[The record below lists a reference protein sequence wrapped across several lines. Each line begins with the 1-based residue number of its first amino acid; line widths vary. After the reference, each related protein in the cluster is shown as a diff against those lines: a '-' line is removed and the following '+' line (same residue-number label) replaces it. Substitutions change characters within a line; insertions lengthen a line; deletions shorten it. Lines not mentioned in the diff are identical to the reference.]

1 MLGSGESCLTDGAFV
16 VASHGDA
23 KSSADDVEDGD
34 EGVLEDEL
42 LVSERECERR
52 LSFFTQP
59 CTYRVR
65 IAMTSL
71 LQCFFS
77 HLLLC
82 ILSQKNTF
90 LGNLSFNFIYYVHH
104 SHGNYILRCA
114 CKVEFGLL
122 YLYHMH

>member
-1 MLGSGESCLTDGAFV
+1 MPSDMLGSGESCLTDGAFV
-16 VASHGDA
+16 VASHGDD
-23 KSSADDVEDGD
+23 KSSADDVGDGD
-34 EGVLEDEL
+34 EEVLEDEL

-82 ILSQKNTF
+82 ILSQKIPF
-90 LGNLSFNFIYYVHH
+90 SVI
-104 SHGNYILRCA
+104 
-114 CKVEFGLL
+114 
-122 YLYHMH
+122 